1 MNIHFIYMIIVWL
14 IALIY
19 LLIRTK
25 SYTKSYSM
33 TLSLLGI
40 LVVSAF
46 HIIGDIKIGLVALMI
61 IETIAVYRVI
71 MLKRKDRW
79 LR

>member
-1 MNIHFIYMIIVWL
+1 
-14 IALIY
+14 
-19 LLIRTK
+19 
-25 SYTKSYSM
+25 M

-46 HIIGDIKIGLVALMI
+46 HIAGNIKIGLVALMI